1 MNRAMYR
8 LMTLRGVIHGG
19 TGRHEK
25 NKSDKKKKARPRKTR
40 LKKIHIGK
48 LLGFQFTFNFIKQAK

>member
-1 MNRAMYR
+1 MYR

-25 NKSDKKKKARPRKTR
+25 NKSDKKKKSETKENKTEKDTYWEAIR
-40 LKKIHIGK
+40 ISIH
-48 LLGFQFTFNFIKQAK
+48 T